1 MLRRSRIIV
10 GFLVLC
16 FSVSAA
22 GFVISV
28 ISVSVFVVFVY
39 TVVVVEVEADFLDF
53 VGLGGGSGWV

>member
-1 MLRRSRIIV
+1 VLRRSRIIV

-22 GFVISV
+22 DFAISV

-39 TVVVVEVEADFLDF
+39 IVEVEVEVGF
-53 VGLGGGSGWV
+53 VGLGERLGWV